1 MADMLE
7 RAGVTRLTYDEAE
20 SIAQWLHVRI
30 GGIIGKGDVE
40 GLTDLVQIVVRRAG
54 DIVATREDG
63 Q

>member
-1 MADMLE
+1 MAE
-7 RAGVTRLTYDEAE
+7 IEQSNAIRLTYDEAE

-54 DIVATREDG
+54 DIVAAREDG